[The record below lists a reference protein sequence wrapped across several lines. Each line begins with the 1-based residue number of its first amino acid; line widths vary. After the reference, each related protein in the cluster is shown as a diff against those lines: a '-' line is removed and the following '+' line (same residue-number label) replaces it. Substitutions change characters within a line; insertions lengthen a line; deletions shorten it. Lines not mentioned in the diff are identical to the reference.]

1 MVNLAYVCIAEVT
14 PCCLSALCL
23 ACGAVKGQSRGKEDS
38 TMRNYEVVI
47 IVHPDLDETALN
59 GIVEKIKAWIVD
71 AGGAIDKVDMWGKR
85 HMAYPIKKQ
94 RDGQYVLFKVQM
106 APTFGAELDRNLRFT
121 EPVIRYLV
129 TAVA

>member
-1 MVNLAYVCIAEVT
+1 
-14 PCCLSALCL
+14 
-23 ACGAVKGQSRGKEDS
+23 
-38 TMRNYEVVI
+38 MRNYEVVI